1 MLQRVFRFT
10 AALALV
16 GALSLPLGAAELP
29 RASLGY
35 IFTTHQEPIMVAM
48 AKGEAFE
55 PLGAYLKPVVDKE
68 RYNLFVDGVPVAR
81 INIVVTKSGSEM
93 ATLFAQ
99 NHLHM
104 GLGSLPA
111 MMSSVD
117 AGTPIKV
124 LCPVHTEGMGLVV
137 APDSP
142 VVDWDSLLAAIRGG
156 SKPYRIGYHSPTSAP
171 KIVLEGALLEA
182 GLKLTHDG
190 ADLSA
195 NVLLVDLK
203 STGNLAPALTSGQ
216 VDAWVGPDPFPAVA
230 EVRKTGRTVFDLKEL
245 PPAGRWSSFPC
256 CVAAARTDFLA
267 ERPEVAKGVVKLL
280 AAASEW
286 INENQAEAGRIAA
299 QWIGIPEEA
308 TEHATIVYGADPN
321 EAWLKGAGVYLDVL
335 NGMDSFKGSLKGKTL
350 EEAIPLVFDFSFNK

>member
-1 MLQRVFRFT
+1 MLQRILRFT
-10 AALALV
+10 VALVSV
-16 GALSLPLGAAELP
+16 GALALPLGAAELP

-68 RYNLFVDGVPVAR
+68 RYDLFVDGVPLAR
-81 INIVVTKSGSEM
+81 VSIVVTKSGSEM

-142 VVDWDSLLAAIRGG
+142 IADWESLLATIRGS

-182 GLKLTHDG
+182 ELKLTHDG
-190 ADLSA
+190 SDLSA
-195 NVLLVDLK
+195 DVLLVDLK

-216 VDAWVGPDPFPAVA
+216 VEAWVGPDPFPAVA
-230 EVRKTGRTVFDLKEL
+230 EVRKTGKIVFDLKEL
-245 PPAGRWSSFPC
+245 PPQGRWASFPC
-256 CVAAARTDFLA
+256 CVAAARTDFLT
-267 ERPEVAKGVVKLL
+267 EHPEVAQGVVKLL
-280 AAASEW
+280 SIASEW
-286 INENQAEAGRIAA
+286 CNTNQLEAGRIAA

-308 TEHATIVYGADPN
+308 TEHSTILYGTDPN
-321 EAWLKGAGVYLDVL
+321 ESWLKGAGVYLDVL
-335 NGMDSFKGSLKGKTL
+335 NGMDSFKGSLNGRTL

>member
-1 MLQRVFRFT
+1 MIRRFLRFT
-10 AALALV
+10 AAAALV
-16 GALSLPLGAAELP
+16 GALALPLGAAELP
-29 RASLGY
+29 RVSLGY
-35 IFTTHQEPIMVAM
+35 IFTTHQQPIMVAM

-55 PLGAYLKPVVDKE
+55 PLGTYLKPVVEKE
-68 RYNLFVDGVPVAR
+68 RYDLIADGAPVAR
-81 INIVVTKSGSEM
+81 LTIVVTKSGSEM

-99 NHLHM
+99 NHLNI

-111 MMSSVD
+111 MMSSID
-117 AGTPIKV
+117 GGTPIKV
-124 LCPVHTEGMGLVV
+124 LCPVHTEGMGFVV
-137 APDSP
+137 ASDSP
-142 VVDWDSLLAAIRGG
+142 VKDWDSLLAAIRGG

-182 GLKLTHDG
+182 GLKLTQDG

-230 EVRKTGRTVFDLKEL
+230 EVRKTGRIVFDLREL

-267 ERPEVAKGVVKLL
+267 DHPEVARAVVKLL
-280 AAASEW
+280 TAASEW
-286 INENQAEAGRIAA
+286 SNTNPQEAGLIGAR
-299 QWIGIPEEA
+299 WIGIPEEA
-308 TEHATIVYGADPN
+308 TEHSTIAYGTEPSDS
-321 EAWLKGAGVYLDVL
+321 WLKGAGVYLDVL
-335 NGMDSFKGSLKGKTL
+335 NGMNSFKGSLKGKTL
-350 EEAIPLVFDFSFNK
+350 EEAVPLVFDFSFNK